1 MKRVLVTRSEPGASE
16 TAERLAAMGYLP
28 IVEPLFAVEPIAGV
42 SLPAFD
48 ALAFTSANGVRVFA
62 KLSSRRDVPVF
73 CVGARTADAAREA
86 GFGDVSSADG
96 DVEALEQ
103 LILGSPLGAIPSARF
118 LLHSGNE
125 ESRGDLVGRLVS
137 RGISAGFVATFRAAP
152 VGEPG
157 PMLAVHL
164 AGGRLSFD
172 AALIHSPRAAR
183 ILAGLLKP
191 DSAFLNVAA
200 ISAAAAE
207 PLRGMARRVEIAAAP
222 NEASLLKALGVLCDL
237 G

>member
-28 IVEPLFAVEPIAGV
+28 IVEPLFTVEPIAGV

-48 ALAFTSANGVRVFA
+48 ALAFTSANGVRVFTA
-62 KLSSRRDVPVF
+62 LSSRRDVPVF
-73 CVGARTADAAREA
+73 CVGARTAEAAREA
-86 GFGDVSSADG
+86 GFGDVTSADG
-96 DVEALEQ
+96 DVDALEQ
-103 LILGSPLGAIPSARF
+103 LILGELTAGKI

-152 VGEPG
+152 IKKPG
-157 PMLAVHL
+157 AVLAVHL
-164 AGGRLSFD
+164 AGGRPSFE
-172 AALIHSPRAAR
+172 AVLIHSPRAAK
-183 ILAGLLKP
+183 ILAGLLTP
-191 DSAFLNVAA
+191 DSGVLAGALNVAA

-207 PLRGMARRVEIAAAP
+207 PLRSAARRIEIAAAP
-222 NEASLLKALGVLCDL
+222 NEAALLKALGVLCDL